1 MSDMVSETQTEQ
13 PVEGEEELVTPVYV
27 YGLVR
32 VGTQIPDDLP
42 GLGPSGRVS
51 VIEHGDIAAIVSDIP
66 LDRPLGTRNDLLA
79 HEAVVDT
86 VAANEAVVPMRF
98 PAVTAEEAVVEELL
112 APNEEH
118 FLAVLDDLEG
128 RVQYTLKGRY
138 VEDAVL
144 GEVLQ
149 RNTEIRALQDKIS
162 ELPEDASYYDR
173 VRLGEL
179 VVKVLEQQR
188 EEDGAQILDRLEPFA
203 VSVVANEPGQPED
216 VVNAAFLVQ
225 RDRLREFDDA
235 VENLGQD
242 LDGRIR
248 LRLLGPLA
256 PYDFVPPE

>member
-1 MSDMVSETQTEQ
+1 MSNMVSETQTPED
-13 PVEGEEELVTPVYV
+13 EELVTPVYV
-27 YGLVR
+27 YGLIR

-42 GLGPSGRVS
+42 GLGPSGQVS

>member
-13 PVEGEEELVTPVYV
+13 PVEGEELVTPVYV

-179 VVKVLEQQR
+179 VVNVLEQQR

-203 VSVVANEPGQPED
+203 VSVVANQPGQPED